1 MRVVLDTNILISALL
16 VQSGVPGII
25 YRAWT
30 EGAFTLLICE
40 TQVEELRQTLRKP
53 ALAAR
58 IRPHHAGRL
67 VNDLK
72 RYAEGVDP
80 LPVVKRSA
88 DPEDDFLLATAEA
101 GRADY
106 LVTGDKS
113 GLLALQKH
121 EGTKIVTAREFVVLL
136 G

>member
-16 VQSGVPGII
+16 VQSGVPGTI
-25 YRAWT
+25 YQAWT
-30 EGAFTLLICE
+30 DRTFTLLTCNM
-40 TQVEELRQTLRKP
+40 QLEELRQTLRKP

-58 IRPHHAGRL
+58 IRPHQAGRL

-80 LPVVKRSA
+80 LPFVKRSP
-88 DPEDDFLLATAEA
+88 DPEDDFLLAAAEA

-121 EGTKIVTAREFVVLL
+121 EGTKIINAREFATLL